1 MRRTVNKHKKKK
13 KNSRMGGGAGWQG
26 RLGVPRFKAGLL
38 EGRGPWPERAWKHPA
53 HVGARKVGG
62 PLGQEATP

>member
-1 MRRTVNKHKKKK
+1 
-13 KNSRMGGGAGWQG
+13 MGGGAGWQG